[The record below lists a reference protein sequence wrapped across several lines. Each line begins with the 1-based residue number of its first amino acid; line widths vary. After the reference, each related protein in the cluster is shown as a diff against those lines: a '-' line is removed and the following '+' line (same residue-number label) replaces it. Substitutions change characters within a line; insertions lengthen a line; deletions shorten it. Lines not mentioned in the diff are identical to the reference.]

1 MSNDVAIQVQGVGKK
16 YCRSLRRTLVYGVH
30 DVTRDLFGIT
40 SEPTALRHDEFW
52 ALNDV
57 SFEVKRGECLGLI
70 GANGAGKSTLL
81 KLLNG
86 IILPDKGTITVHG
99 RVGGLLELG
108 AGFHPMLN
116 GRENIHLSG
125 AVLGL
130 SKKEMEKK
138 FDEIVD
144 FAGLWE
150 FIDTPVK
157 HYSSGMY
164 VRLGFSVAIHSEP
177 AILVIDE
184 ALAVGDVLFQ
194 AKCFA
199 KIREFK
205 EKGTTI
211 VVVTHSLDLVTSH
224 CSRALLLDKGELLV
238 DQSPKAAIGEYNRI
252 IATRDPLTGGKSTCV
267 SERTARN
274 WLSREIEWSGLFRVN
289 PNEDRYGSKKA
300 EILEAGIFDLYNFPA
315 QVLER
320 NNAYLIKV
328 KVRHNESM
336 PAAIVAYTIRA
347 ANGQVLCGTNTLYQ
361 NVDLGQMQSD
371 ATVVVVFRHIAR
383 LNPGDY
389 LLSLGC
395 GTWVNGDYF
404 VYDRRFDYMTFQIVG
419 NSPRVGLFDP
429 ECTIEWEQTN

>member
-1 MSNDVAIQVQGVGKK
+1 MTNDVAIRVQGVGKK
-16 YCRSLRRTLVYGVH
+16 YCRSLRRTLVYGVQ

-108 AGFHPMLN
+108 VGFHPTLT

-157 HYSSGMY
+157 YYSSGMY

-177 AILVIDE
+177 DNLSHRRG
-184 ALAVGDVLFQ
+184 VGGG
-194 AKCFA
+194 
-199 KIREFK
+199 R
-205 EKGTTI
+205 
-211 VVVTHSLDLVTSH
+211 
-224 CSRALLLDKGELLV
+224 CSI
-238 DQSPKAAIGEYNRI
+238 S
-252 IATRDPLTGGKSTCV
+252 
-267 SERTARN
+267 SEM
-274 WLSREIEWSGLFRVN
+274 FR
-289 PNEDRYGSKKA
+289 
-300 EILEAGIFDLYNFPA
+300 
-315 QVLER
+315 
-320 NNAYLIKV
+320 
-328 KVRHNESM
+328 
-336 PAAIVAYTIRA
+336 
-347 ANGQVLCGTNTLYQ
+347 
-361 NVDLGQMQSD
+361 
-371 ATVVVVFRHIAR
+371 
-383 LNPGDY
+383 
-389 LLSLGC
+389 
-395 GTWVNGDYF
+395 
-404 VYDRRFDYMTFQIVG
+404 
-419 NSPRVGLFDP
+419 
-429 ECTIEWEQTN
+429 

>member
-1 MSNDVAIQVQGVGKK
+1 MSNDVIISAENAGKK
-16 YCRSLRRTLVYGVH
+16 FSRSLKRTLVYGLH
-30 DVTRDLFGIT
+30 DIAGDVFGIAPH
-40 SEPTALRHDEFW
+40 SVELRRDEFW
-52 ALNDV
+52 ALKDV

-86 IILPDKGTITVHG
+86 VILPDTGTIRVHG

-108 AGFHPMLN
+108 AGFHPMLT

-130 SKKEMEKK
+130 NKKEMEKK

-157 HYSSGMY
+157 YYSSGMY

-194 AKCFA
+194 VKCFA
-199 KIREFK
+199 KIKEFK
-205 EKGTTI
+205 ERGTTI
-211 VVVTHSLDLVTSH
+211 VFVTHSLDLVTSH
-224 CSRALLLDKGELLV
+224 CSRALLLDKGELLA
-238 DQSPKAAIGEYNRI
+238 DQLPKGAIAEYNRLI
-252 IATRDPLTGGKSTCV
+252 VMRARLPGAKSIFV
-267 SERTARN
+267 PERTARN
-274 WLSREIEWSGLFRVN
+274 WLSKEIEWGSLFRLN
-289 PNEDRYGSKKA
+289 PNEDRYGSKTA
-300 EILEAGIFDLYNFPA
+300 EILEAGVFDLHNFPA
-315 QVLER
+315 QVLQR
-320 NNAYLIKV
+320 NNEYLIKV
-328 KVRHNESM
+328 KVRHNELM

-361 NVDLGQMQSD
+361 NIDMGQMQPGT
-371 ATVVVVFRHIAR
+371 TVVVVFRHIAR

-419 NSPRVGLFDP
+419 NSPGVGLFDP